1 MKLFNKARP
10 RYSFAFIF
18 SLALHFFA
26 TGYIYKNAED
36 QNQSTV
42 IALQKSNPPAN
53 AIKLD
58 AVKFITQ
65 KQLQAIKNANK
76 QIVAN
81 ELNGKNQRPVDS
93 RFAGEKDQSF
103 DRQTMAAANGAFKK
117 AGLGVKEGSSS
128 TKNQELTAAAAPKVM
143 AKADKVKASAQQ
155 APKTLNFSD
164 LGTIQISKIEDE
176 EKIQAEALQE
186 ANRQLVAEAKK
197 AAAQGVARGSS
208 EETGF
213 SRNNDFVEEIPLGD
227 MTNLNTTEFK
237 YYGFYHRI
245 RQRLEQYWGS
255 TIQSKAKN
263 LYKSGRRLP
272 ASENLITAIT
282 VTLDDRGQILDIKI
296 DGTSGIRELDQA
308 AIESFNKAGP
318 FPNPPKGLLIGG
330 RAVIQWGFVVK
341 S

>member
-1 MKLFNKARP
+1 MKLFRKDRP
-10 RYSFAFIF
+10 RYSFALIF
-18 SLALHFFA
+18 SLVLHFFA
-26 TGYIYKNAED
+26 FGYIYNNIQHE
-36 QNQSTV
+36 QSSQSL
-42 IALQKSNPPAN
+42 ALQNFSNAPHSV
-53 AIKLD
+53 KFD
-58 AVKFITQ
+58 SVKFITH
-65 KQLQAIKNANK
+65 KQLQAIKDSKNK

-81 ELNGKNQRPVDS
+81 ELNGKKERPKES
-93 RFAGEKDQSF
+93 RFAGEADQSF

-117 AGLGVKEGSSS
+117 AGLGNKNGSLTS
-128 TKNQELTAAAAPKVM
+128 TAQTQEPAAAPK
-143 AKADKVKASAQQ
+143 KVTRNEKPKST
-155 APKTLNFSD
+155 APKTLNLSD
-164 LGTIQISKIEDE
+164 LGAIHIAKVEDE
-176 EKIQAEALQE
+176 EKIE
-186 ANRQLVAEAKK
+186 
-197 AAAQGVARGSS
+197 AAALEEMNRKMASESKHAAAVGLDRGSA
-208 EETGF
+208 ETTGLA
-213 SRNNDFVEEIPLGD
+213 RNNDFVEEVPLGD

-245 RQRLEQYWGS
+245 RQKLEQYWGS

-282 VTLDDRGQILDIKI
+282 VTLDDRGNILDIKI

-318 FPNPPKGLLIGG
+318 FPNPPKGLLVGG